1 MASTFK
7 NAGIAVPGTDGAS
20 AELYSATGQAVIHAL
35 FISNHSNSAKAK
47 VDVKVTVDGGST
59 WRHISK
65 MAEVAM
71 ENTLVIDKPINLET
85 GDKIRIIATM
95 DDGSSPVCEAF
106 ASILEV

>member
-1 MASTFK
+1 
-7 NAGIAVPGTDGAS
+7 
-20 AELYSATGQAVIHAL
+20 
-35 FISNHSNSAKAK
+35 
-47 VDVKVTVDGGST
+47 
-59 WRHISK
+59 
-65 MAEVAM
+65 M